1 MRASE
6 GCKWL
11 GRKDPNL
18 QPQPRARPAL
28 DWFVVACVTWPEPPA
43 NRRGLTSP
51 RPEVAPPPL
60 RARLMRRDLFAD
72 TLVAPESLFEPF
84 GEHSRRHLGVQ
95 DQAGSV
101 LAFGPFSDPCEIG
114 QPAHGDPLQAEGPP
128 YGGEAGVG
136 EADDVEGMPRGGE
149 VVHLRA
155 AGRVVVD
162 QHQHVEA
169 QARGRLQLGQR
180 HPRAAVTEGCNG
192 QSVGAGGDASP
203 GSPGGG
209 TQIARGSRSAG
220 RTTACGPMSLRW
232 GVAPPFKEAR
242 RASTRCAWP
251 SSWDARGEAKPPGMP
266 GFQWKRGKSRLATA
280 EVAS

>member
-1 MRASE
+1 
-6 GCKWL
+6 
-11 GRKDPNL
+11 

-60 RARLMRRDLFAD
+60 RARLVRRNLFAD

-128 YGGEAGVG
+128 YGGEVGVG
-136 EADDVEGMPRGGE
+136 EADDVERMPRGGE

-155 AGRVVVD
+155 VGRVVVD

-180 HPRAAVTEGCNG
+180 HQRAAVTEGCNG
-192 QSVGAGGDASP
+192 QSVGAATAASIAP
-203 GSPGGG
+203 ARPNPTDKKAGAQTKASAPGNLRYIAGSPMKCPDSMC
-209 TQIARGSRSAG
+209 TRR
-220 RTTACGPMSLRW
+220 RLR
-232 GVAPPFKEAR
+232 R
-242 RASTRCAWP
+242 I
-251 SSWDARGEAKPPGMP
+251 
-266 GFQWKRGKSRLATA
+266 LAIPI
-280 EVAS
+280 